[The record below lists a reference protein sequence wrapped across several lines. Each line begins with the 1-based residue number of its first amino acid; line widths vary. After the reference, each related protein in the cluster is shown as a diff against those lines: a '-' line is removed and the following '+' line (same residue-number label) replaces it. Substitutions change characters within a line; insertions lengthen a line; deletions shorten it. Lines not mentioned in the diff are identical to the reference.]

1 MKKPTAI
8 AVGLTIMAAL
18 GLGRLVADLAVVQAA
33 GIQTEVAGAI
43 SEQPDEQIVLDDG
56 SATYYLVSPI
66 DVSSFIGST
75 VVLQGGLDQ
84 ETLYVTDLVFGSI
97 AVHAQEGRVT
107 VDVTGTVDQVEAG
120 YQVTLEGITFT
131 LYGPGLDQF
140 VGQSAVIHGD
150 LIGRDVTV
158 TEIT

>member
-8 AVGLTIMAAL
+8 AVGLTILAAL
-18 GLGRLVADLAVVQAA
+18 GLGRLVANRAVVHAA
-33 GIQTEVAGAI
+33 GIQTEVAGSI

-56 SATYYLVSPI
+56 LATYYLVSAM
-66 DVSSFIGST
+66 DVSSFLGST

-84 ETLYVTDLVFGSI
+84 ETFYVTNLVFGAI
-97 AVHAQEGRVT
+97 AVHVQDGRVT
-107 VDVTGTVDQVEAG
+107 IDVTGTVDQVEAG
-120 YQVTLEGITFT
+120 YQVTVEGITFS

-140 VGQSAVIHGD
+140 VGQPAQIHGD